1 MAIMAL
7 RLVAFM
13 AIKAI
18 IVADGQNPHPQ
29 LRINSPRQEDPPEG
43 GGPKLVRLPSDL
55 EAVLNLQKQDR
66 KRIHASILG
75 LAPGGVR

>member
-1 MAIMAL
+1 MAILAL

-18 IVADGQNPHPQ
+18 IVSGQNPHPQ

-43 GGPKLVRLPSDL
+43 GGPKLVRLPS
-55 EAVLNLQKQDR
+55 
-66 KRIHASILG
+66 
-75 LAPGGVR
+75 